1 MVKNL
6 SGGTGHKKQASKHT
20 QAPTFTVKLRI
31 VLEEGEVYAQVTK
44 LLGNGM
50 CHVLCDDG
58 KTRLCFIRGKF
69 RGRGKRDNT
78 LSPGKWILIGLRD
91 YESGKKNKM
100 DNCDL
105 LEIYS
110 DQDKDR
116 LQAQVPHINW
126 SVFITND
133 NVFSHVED
141 TGAGPRFTDERED
154 EYNKYIASAK
164 DASAKAVSAK
174 AIVSLDQAQNTI
186 DPQKVPPTMVPS
198 MEEYNFDD
206 V

>member
-1 MVKNL
+1 
-6 SGGTGHKKQASKHT
+6 
-20 QAPTFTVKLRI
+20 
-31 VLEEGEVYAQVTK
+31 
-44 LLGNGM
+44 
-50 CHVLCDDG
+50 
-58 KTRLCFIRGKF
+58 
-69 RGRGKRDNT
+69 
-78 LSPGKWILIGLRD
+78 
-91 YESGKKNKM
+91 M

-141 TGAGPRFTDERED
+141 NGAGPRFTDERED
-154 EYNKYIASAK
+154 EYNQYIASAK
-164 DASAKAVSAK
+164 DASAKA
-174 AIVSLDQAQNTI
+174 SLDQYRDI
-186 DPQKVPPTMVPS
+186 IEPQKVPPQMVPT

>member
-1 MVKNL
+1 MVKNVN
-6 SGGTGHKKQASKHT
+6 GGTGHKKQASKHT

-50 CHVLCDDG
+50 CHVLCNDG

-91 YESGKKNKM
+91 YESGKKDKM

-141 TGAGPRFTDERED
+141 NGAGPRFTDERED
-154 EYNKYIASAK
+154 EYNQYIK
-164 DASAKAVSAK
+164 DASAAKAVA
-174 AIVSLDQAQNTI
+174 SLDQDQYTI
-186 DPQKVPPTMVPS
+186 EPQKVPPPMPMEPT